1 MRHYFITTKHDKSD
15 YFKFE
20 ENFLDEKFVFNSCD
34 DVFSKD
40 KLDYG
45 SLVLVKT
52 IIKNKDIFSG
62 KVLDM
67 CCGYGTIG
75 ILLNKFLNLEI
86 EQIKSIDISI
96 SHSRDYAVATVSI
109 LID

>member
-1 MRHYFITTKHDKSD
+1 MRHYFITTKHDQSD

-20 ENFLDEKFVFNSCD
+20 EFFNGEKFIFNSCD

-40 KLDYG
+40 SLDYG

-52 IIKNKDIFSG
+52 IIKNSHLFTGS
-62 KVLDM
+62 VMDM

-75 ILLNKFLNLEI
+75 ILINKFLNLHV
-86 EQIKSIDISI
+86 D
-96 SHSRDYAVATVSI
+96 TM
-109 LID
+109 